1 VFVSLS
7 NVPALPNWEKG
18 CGEKHESGKM
28 TLSREE
34 GLSQSPI
41 SAEKRNLLDRL
52 LLLFADVRAGE
63 GLTAI
68 LMAIN
73 LFLLLT
79 AYLIIKTVREALI
92 LSEGGA
98 EIKSYAA
105 AGQALL
111 LLLVVPA
118 YGFVASKVNRISL
131 INWVT
136 VFFVSN
142 LIAFYLLAQIRLPL
156 GVPFF
161 LWVGIFNLFIIA
173 QFWSFANDI
182 YTEDQGKRLFAI
194 VAFGGSLGAI
204 LGPKLASWLFEPF
217 GAYRLM
223 LVTAGLLVLAVVLPN
238 IVNRREKS
246 RSLADK
252 KAAGA
257 DKPLGKDGAFK
268 LVIGKRYLLLIALLM
283 VVLNLVNTTGEFI
296 LGKTVVQEAQRI
308 AILDLA
314 PYAGAAGG
322 DQSQEQTGKKVQD
335 FIAGFYG
342 NFFFTVNLLSAL
354 AQLFLVS
361 RIMKF
366 AGVPASLFFLPILAL
381 GSYSFVAFMPVL
393 AYIKV
398 AKILENST
406 DYSLQNTARQALFLP
421 TSREEKYKAKAAI
434 DTFFVRMGD
443 VLSTALVFVSVQLAL
458 GVRVLS
464 VVNVLLVALW
474 FLLVFGIGRSYRALT
489 EGQPKA
495 GVKFMLK

>member
-1 VFVSLS
+1 MS
-7 NVPALPNWEKG
+7 
-18 CGEKHESGKM
+18 ESG
-28 TLSREE
+28 T
-34 GLSQSPI
+34 SQ
-41 SAEKRNLLDRL
+41 EQRNALDRF

-68 LMAIN
+68 LLTLN

-111 LLLVVPA
+111 LFFIVPA
-118 YGFVASKVNRISL
+118 YGYLASKVNRIRL

-136 VFFVSN
+136 LFFISN
-142 LIAFYLLAQIRLPL
+142 LVAFYVLAQFRVPL

-161 LWVGIFNLFIIA
+161 LWVGIFNLFVIA

-182 YTEDQGKRLFAI
+182 YTEEQGKRLFAI

-204 LGPKLASWLFEPF
+204 LGPKAASWLFEPF

-223 LVTAGLLVLAVVLPN
+223 LVTAALLALSIILPN
-238 IVNRREKS
+238 VVNKNEKT
-246 RSLADK
+246 RGGIGK
-252 KAAGA
+252 KAAEA
-257 DKPLGKDGAFK
+257 DKPLGKEGAFK
-268 LVIGKRYLLLIALLM
+268 LVIGKRYLFLIAILM
-283 VVLNLVNTTGEFI
+283 VLLNLVNTTGEFI
-296 LGKTVVQEAQRI
+296 LGKMVTEEAQRV
-308 AILDLA
+308 AAMETAA
-314 PYAGAAGG
+314 PIG
-322 DQSQEQTGKKVQD
+322 EQTAGTLPQDQKRKRVQD
-335 FIAGFYG
+335 FIAKFYG
-342 NFFFTVNLLSAL
+342 NFFFSVNLLSAL

-366 AGVPASLFFLPILAL
+366 CGVPASLFLLPLIAL
-381 GSYSFVAFMPVL
+381 GGYSFVAFMPVL
-393 AYIKV
+393 AYIQV

-434 DTFFVRMGD
+434 DTFFVRIGD
-443 VLSTALVFVSVQLAL
+443 VLSTVLVFLSAHLAL
-458 GVRVLS
+458 SVRVLS
-464 VVNVLLVALW
+464 GINVMLIALW
-474 FLLVFGIGRSYRALT
+474 LLLVFGIGRSYRALT
-489 EGQPKA
+489 ADQAKGALQ
-495 GVKFMLK
+495 